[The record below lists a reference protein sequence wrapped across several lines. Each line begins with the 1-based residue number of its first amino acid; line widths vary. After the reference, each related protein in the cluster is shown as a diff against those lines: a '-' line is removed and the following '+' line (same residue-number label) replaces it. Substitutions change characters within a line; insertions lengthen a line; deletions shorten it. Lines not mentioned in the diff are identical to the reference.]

1 MNRSSK
7 LQVTYD
13 RQGVILSAYRVP
25 DTREGAGL
33 RTGVVPDVSAGI
45 RAAEL
50 EVPAQFAALELPQLA
65 EVLRVD
71 VHAEQPRLIAC
82 ERHSRSH

>member
-25 DTREGAGL
+25 DTWEGAAL
-33 RTGVVPDVSAGI
+33 RTGVVPDVAGGI

-65 EVLRVD
+65 ERLRVD
-71 VHAEQPRLIAC
+71 IHAEQPRLIAC
-82 ERHSRSH
+82 ERDSRSD